1 MDLLTLK
8 KIFFHAGLALFILVI
23 VGLFYGNNFYF
34 DTGLFFHTLN
44 RPVTKYFAELSLVST
59 ALMAYGAKT
68 PDEATT
74 KKRSKTLCVIGG
86 LILLYLASTLFFFS
100 ILDAY
105 FKNAILFFISASVLI
120 MVGVLL
126 LTRNKHHKRRGHHS
140 RGSHHQ

>member
-23 VGLFYGNNFYF
+23 AGLFYGNGFYI
-34 DTGLFFHTLN
+34 DNGLFFHTLN

-59 ALMAYGAKT
+59 ALMIYGAKT

-74 KKRSKTLCVIGG
+74 KKRSKIICIIGA
-86 LILLYLASTLFFFS
+86 LILIYLISTLFFFS

-120 MVGVLL
+120 MVGILL
-126 LTRNKHHKRRGHHS
+126 LTRNKHFHRRGHHS
-140 RGSHHQ
+140 SGRHHQ